1 MPGSPCPIPGP
12 QLHRVR
18 MYSAAHGLIRRSSS
32 SIRTDVMPPCSQS
45 SFTCV
50 LHGSE
55 LQACP
60 PHTPRVLLA
69 SPPATSVRPT
79 RLSLV
84 LTRGPSCAPLLPTL
98 TLVATESGRTG
109 LAGQGVQGPAVV
121 GARFTEPAGSLLG
134 DPEATS
140 IQGLRAPGA
149 HTWMGTA
156 GGAVVG
162 KHAAAQ
168 TESRPQFHDDG
179 SVLWLLVSPVEPD
192 LPQAWALNW

>member
-1 MPGSPCPIPGP
+1 
-12 QLHRVR
+12 
-18 MYSAAHGLIRRSSS
+18 
-32 SIRTDVMPPCSQS
+32 MPPCSQS

-109 LAGQGVQGPAVV
+109 LAGQGVQGHPVQGQSFV
-121 GARFTEPAGSLLG
+121 G
-134 DPEATS
+134 
-140 IQGLRAPGA
+140 
-149 HTWMGTA
+149 
-156 GGAVVG
+156 
-162 KHAAAQ
+162 
-168 TESRPQFHDDG
+168 
-179 SVLWLLVSPVEPD
+179 
-192 LPQAWALNW
+192 